1 VSPEPPA
8 SPALV
13 FEAVGVTKS
22 YRARGRTKES
32 VTALRDLSLT
42 VGASETLGIVGE
54 SGSGKSTLARLLLAL
69 EPPTSGTIRYRGE
82 VISGRKER
90 DLREF
95 RRRVQ
100 IVFQDPMSS
109 LDPRMKVHDLLA
121 EPLRALHI
129 EVDEGER
136 VRELLA
142 SVELPVG
149 AADRYAHQFSGGQRQ
164 RIAIARAL
172 GPSPEVLVA
181 DEPVSALDVSVRAQI
196 LNLLA
201 GLVDH
206 FDLTLILISH
216 DMAVVRHLCRR
227 VAVLYR
233 GDLVETG
240 ETEALYRHPRA
251 DYTRELLAAAPRIRP
266 RRAGGGAPGGA
277 GAVDGGGVGF

>member
-1 VSPEPPA
+1 VSAEHPVTPEQIPEP
-8 SPALV
+8 V
-13 FEAVGVTKS
+13 FEAVGVTKA
-22 YRARGRTKES
+22 YRSRGRGKES

-42 VGASETLGIVGE
+42 VTAGETLGVVGE

-69 EPPTSGTIRYRGE
+69 EAPTSGTVRYRGE

-90 DLREF
+90 DLRDF

-121 EPLRALHI
+121 EPLRALHV

-142 SVELPVG
+142 SVELPPG
-149 AADRYAHQFSGGQRQ
+149 AAERYAHQFSGGQRQ

-201 GLVDH
+201 SLVDH
-206 FDLTLILISH
+206 FDLTLVLISH

-240 ETEALYRHPRA
+240 ETEALYLHPTQ

-266 RRAGGGAPGGA
+266 RRTGTEGKGA
-277 GAVDGGGVGF
+277 